1 MDGDLNRL
9 KEKLMLKKNPF
20 LILGIVGLAVTV
32 FIHIMLS
39 MMLDQNP
46 MNMFIYYIVWGV
58 FLIIG
63 IGKQVKDKRQPL

>member
-1 MDGDLNRL
+1 
-9 KEKLMLKKNPF
+9 MLKKNPF
-20 LILGIVGLAVTV
+20 FILGIVGIAATA

-39 MMLDQNP
+39 MMLEENP

-63 IGKQVKDKRQPL
+63 IGKRVKDKRQPL

>member
-1 MDGDLNRL
+1 
-9 KEKLMLKKNPF
+9 MLKKNPF
-20 LILGIVGLAVTV
+20 FILGIVGIAVTA

-63 IGKQVKDKRQPL
+63 IGKAG

>member
-1 MDGDLNRL
+1 
-9 KEKLMLKKNPF
+9 MLKKNPF
-20 LILGIVGLAVTV
+20 FILGIVGIAVTA

-63 IGKQVKDKRQPL
+63 IGKRVKDKRQPL